1 MAGMDITGS
10 GTTASMVSASTA
22 MVAASTSGAAVVA
35 GVGQQ
40 IGSAMST
47 VEHMTSDAASVDA

>member
-1 MAGMDITGS
+1 VSVM
-10 GTTASMVSASTA
+10 SASA
-22 MVAASTSGAAVVA
+22 AVVAALTPGAAVVA

-47 VEHMTSDAASVDA
+47 VEHMTSNAASINA